1 MVKHNYENPSKKQ
14 DLSHLEAQG
23 SKGKKYYDKD
33 GWEISSPISDRE
45 CIYRCLE
52 NCELLAGLDK
62 KQVQRLIKDFETMK
76 TEFVRNEEYPV
87 LQEVIM
93 DLQKITSTGTAVA
106 VIGGGTFMGGNYAVD
121 QATGGPEKRIKA
133 KQTELQL
140 IVREE
145 VRSAL
150 AEMLPKSTGG
160 VVRSTAPGDYREEVP
175 K

>member
-1 MVKHNYENPSKKQ
+1 
-14 DLSHLEAQG
+14 
-23 SKGKKYYDKD
+23 
-33 GWEISSPISDRE
+33 
-45 CIYRCLE
+45 
-52 NCELLAGLDK
+52 
-62 KQVQRLIKDFETMK
+62 
-76 TEFVRNEEYPV
+76 
-87 LQEVIM
+87 M

-150 AEMLPKSTGG
+150 AEMLPTSTGG
-160 VVRSTAPGDYREEVP
+160 VVRIDQPGNYREQVP
-175 K
+175 QK